1 MFRNI
6 QQALPLAVVIAL
18 VMSAGVAVA
27 QTSSTS
33 TGVSRLM
40 NPAISA
46 NGLFLGTVS
55 RDNPASDA
63 NGIFLQE
70 AEVQFTSVVDP
81 FWTADVIVVWAQQ
94 EDSET
99 YDTLIE
105 TASLRSTNMP
115 AGLGLTLGKFF
126 LPFGKQAML
135 HPHQWA
141 FVDAPLAVHEF
152 IPGMLDVGVSVD
164 MSVPLPWYSEFTVYG
179 TDGQAGIFDSD
190 NRDLSFGGRLT
201 NMWDLSMDGTLEFG
215 GSFITGPGADR
226 ELTGTKQQS
235 TFGLDLTY
243 KWSSGTLSQGPAV
256 NWTNEI
262 VIPEPD
268 ENGTGNPFGFY
279 SQFQYRFAR
288 TWWLGLAYGLTRD
301 KSIYDGGFESL
312 EGWNEAKI
320 NVAFVPSE
328 FSTIRAE
335 VAYQERDDKSADDLR
350 FSLQW
355 NFTIGSH
362 PAHLY

>member
-1 MFRNI
+1 MFHTFQR
-6 QQALPLAVVIAL
+6 ALPLAAAAIL
-18 VMSAGVAVA
+18 MLLSGTTLA

-55 RDNPASDA
+55 RDNPDPAA

-81 FWTADVIVVWAQQ
+81 FWTADLIVVWAQQ
-94 EDSET
+94 EDSDT

-105 TASLRSTNMP
+105 TASIRNTSMP
-115 AGLGLTLGKFF
+115 AGMGLTLGKFF

-141 FVDAPLAVHEF
+141 FVDAPLAVDEF
-152 IPGMLDVGVSVD
+152 IPGMLDVGVSLD
-164 MSVPLPWYSEFTVYG
+164 MAVPLPWYSELIIYG
-179 TDGQAGIFDSD
+179 TDGQAGIFNSD
-190 NRDLSFGGRLT
+190 NRDLSFGARLS
-201 NMWDLSMDGTLEFG
+201 NMWDLSMDGTLELG
-215 GSFITGPGADR
+215 GSFITGPDGEFDLNGNQKKNIFGA
-226 ELTGTKQQS
+226 
-235 TFGLDLTY
+235 DLTY
-243 KWSSGTLSQGPAV
+243 KWSSGSLSQGPAI

-262 VIPEPD
+262 ILPESAASS
-268 ENGTGNPFGFY
+268 EGSPFGFY
-279 SQFQYRFAR
+279 SHLQYRFAR
-288 TWWLGLAYGLTRD
+288 TWWLGLGGGVTRD
-301 KSIYDGGFESL
+301 KSIYDGGQETL

-335 VAYQERDDKSADDLR
+335 IAYQERDDSSYDDLR

-355 NFTIGSH
+355 SFTIGSH

>member
-1 MFRNI
+1 MLSTNMR
-6 QQALPLAVVIAL
+6 ALPSAVIAL
-18 VMSAGVAVA
+18 LMLLACSAIA

-55 RDNPASDA
+55 QDKADPAA

-70 AEVQFTSVVDP
+70 AEVQITSVVDP
-81 FWTADVIVVWAQQ
+81 FWTADLIVVWLQQ
-94 EDSET
+94 EDSKA

-115 AGLGLTLGKFF
+115 AGMGLTLGKFF

-141 FVDAPLAVHEF
+141 FVDAPLAVDEF
-152 IPGMLDVGVSVD
+152 LPGMLDVGVSVD
-164 MSVPLPWYSEFTVYG
+164 MSMPLPWYSELVVYC
-179 TDGQAGIFDSD
+179 TDGQADIFNSN
-190 NRDLSFGGRLT
+190 NRDMSFGSRLT
-201 NMWDLSMDGTLEFG
+201 NMWDLSMDGTLELG
-215 GSFITGPGADR
+215 GSYISGPNAER
-226 ELTGTKQQS
+226 ELTGSKQKNIY
-235 TFGLDLTY
+235 GLDLTY
-243 KWSSGTLSQGPAV
+243 KWSSGSLSQGPAV

-262 VIPEPD
+262 VLPETD
-268 ENGTGNPFGFY
+268 SNGTGTPFGFY
-279 SQFQYRFAR
+279 SQLQYRFAR
-288 TWWLGLAYGLTRD
+288 TWWLGLGGGLTRD
-301 KSIYDGGFESL
+301 KSIYTDGLESL
-312 EGWNEAKI
+312 EGWNEGKI

-335 VAYQERDDKSADDLR
+335 VAYQERDDSSSDDLR
-350 FSLQW
+350 FSVQW

>member
-1 MFRNI
+1 MFQIIKRSL
-6 QQALPLAVVIAL
+6 LPAMMTVIM
-18 VMSAGVAVA
+18 VGAGAAMA

-55 RDNPASDA
+55 RDNPDPAA

-70 AEVQFTSVVDP
+70 AEVQITSVVDP
-81 FWTADVIVVWAQQ
+81 FWTADLIVVWAQQ

-105 TASLRSTNMP
+105 TASLRSTAMP

-141 FVDAPLAVHEF
+141 FVDAPLAVDEF
-152 IPGMLDVGVSVD
+152 IPGMLDVGVSLD
-164 MSVPLPWYSEFTVYG
+164 MTMPMPWYSELIVYV
-179 TDGQAGIFDSD
+179 TDGQAGIFDSE
-190 NRDLSFGGRLT
+190 NRDLSYGARLT

-215 GSFITGPGADR
+215 GSFITGQDAERD
-226 ELTGTKQQS
+226 LTGTKQKNV
-235 TFGLDLTY
+235 FGLDLTY
-243 KWSSGTLSQGPAV
+243 KWSSGSLSQGPAV

-262 VIPEPD
+262 VLPQPD
-268 ENGTGNPFGFY
+268 SNGSGNPFGFY

-288 TWWLGLAYGLTRD
+288 TWWLGLGGGLTRE
-301 KSIYDGGFESL
+301 KSIYEGGLESL

-320 NVAFVPSE
+320 NATFVPSE

-335 VAYQERDDKSADDLR
+335 IAYQERDDSSEEDLR